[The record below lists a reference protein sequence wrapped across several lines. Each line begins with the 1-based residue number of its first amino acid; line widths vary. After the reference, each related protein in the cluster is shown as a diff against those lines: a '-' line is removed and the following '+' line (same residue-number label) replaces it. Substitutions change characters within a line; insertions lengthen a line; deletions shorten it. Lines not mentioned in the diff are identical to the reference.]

1 MRMTLKKT
9 FSKPRRA
16 GFIAILASAA
26 LLTGCVDNTETSD
39 SSSADST
46 STEGAALSAEGGLP
60 DGWEEVLP
68 EKNEEI
74 AAMVPAEIAD
84 KGTLV
89 IGTNPP
95 FAPAEFKDAQGNVIG
110 FDIDLIR
117 AAAAVMGLD
126 LEIREQDFALILPN
140 VEGNTVDMGVS
151 GFTDNEERRKS
162 FDFVNYFD
170 AGIQWGQPA
179 GDSVDPNDA
188 CGLTVAVQ
196 RTTVSE
202 TEDVASRS
210 EDCVNEGKDAIN
222 VLAFDTSDE
231 AANAAILGRA
241 DAFSADSP
249 VAAWAVERSNGQIE
263 LTGEITDV
271 AQYGWAVKKDSELAK
286 AAAAALQSLI
296 DSGDY
301 AKILDMWGL
310 SDGAVTESKING
322 QAIN

>member
-1 MRMTLKKT
+1 MHMTLKKT

-26 LLTGCVDNTETSD
+26 LLTGCVENTETAD
-39 SSSADST
+39 PASAGST
-46 STEGAALSAEGGLP
+46 NAEGAALSGEGGLP
-60 DGWEEVLP
+60 ENWEEVLP

-74 AAMVPAEIAD
+74 AAMVPADIAE

-95 FAPAEFKDAQGNVIG
+95 FAPAEFKDAEGNIIG
-110 FDIDLIR
+110 FDIDLAR
-117 AAAAVMGLD
+117 AAAAVMGLE
-126 LEIREQDFALILPN
+126 LEVREQDFALILPN
-140 VEGNTVDMGVS
+140 VEGGTIDMGAS

-162 FDFVNYFD
+162 FDFVNYFG
-170 AGIQWGQPA
+170 AGIQWAQQTGK
-179 GDSVDPNDA
+179 SVNPDDA

-202 TEDVASRS
+202 TEDVTSRS
-210 EDCVNEGKDAIN
+210 AQCEEEGKEAIK

-241 DAFSADSP
+241 DAYSADSP

-271 AQYGWAVKKDSELAK
+271 AQYGWAVKKDSELAD
-286 AAAAALQSLI
+286 AAAAALQALI

-301 AKILDMWGL
+301 EKILDMWGL
-310 SDGAVTESKING
+310 TDGAVTESKING
-322 QAIN
+322 QAID